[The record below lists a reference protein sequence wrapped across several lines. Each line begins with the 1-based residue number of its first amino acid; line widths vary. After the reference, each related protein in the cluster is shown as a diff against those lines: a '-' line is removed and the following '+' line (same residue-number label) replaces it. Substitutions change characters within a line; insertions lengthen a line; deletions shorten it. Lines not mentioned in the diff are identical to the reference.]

1 MPEAQPRWT
10 DGAKIVQ
17 ARERAGLSQ
26 RQLAALI
33 GTTAATVSHI
43 ETGKCEASVR
53 MISLV
58 ADALGV
64 ERGPFIRSAGEALV
78 AGDLIARAHD
88 LSRSEREAVAGAA

>member
-1 MPEAQPRWT
+1 MPESSPRWT

-26 RQLAALI
+26 RQLAALV

-64 ERGPFIRSAGEALV
+64 DRGPFIRSANDALV
-78 AGDLIARAHD
+78 AGELLARAAE
-88 LSRSEREAVAGAA
+88 LREARFPSVGAA